1 LFRTALTDIAHRGV
15 PGLTGFFTGHG
26 KSLAFTGTALAVAG
40 AAIASGV
47 VATAAPAAASAAGS
61 ARPQAASPASHAQL
75 SNNLGGQFW
84 AARDTDQAA
93 DPLQPLEAL
102 DRSAVA
108 HPAATHPAA
117 THPAAVHPAAVHP
130 ATVHAGAAH
139 AAGRHVTAV
148 HHAAKPAAHQA
159 PAKPARVHV
168 VKRTKRP
175 TTWQQIQNMVARQTF
190 PKARPGALPAADRVH
205 PFSVSGPQAYMPM
218 TTSRMA
224 NATTIV
230 RQALTRHMGLRAAVI
245 AVATAM
251 QESTLENISY
261 GDRDSEG
268 LFQQRPSAG
277 WGSPTQITNPAYAA
291 DAFLNAL
298 HGHQQADPA
307 WARQPLWE
315 NAQAVQNS
323 GFPYAYAKWEA
334 QAAQVVSSIT
344 RHMF

>member
-1 LFRTALTDIAHRGV
+1 LFRTALTDLAHRGV
-15 PGLTGFFTGHG
+15 PGLTGFFTGRG

-40 AAIASGV
+40 AGLASGV
-47 VATAAPAAASAAGS
+47 AATAAPAAAAA
-61 ARPQAASPASHAQL
+61 AAAPQATAPASHAQL
-75 SNNLGGQFW
+75 SDDLGGQFW
-84 AARDTDQAA
+84 AAPDQDEAA
-93 DPLQPLEAL
+93 GPIQPLQAL
-102 DRSAVA
+102 DGAAGA
-108 HPAATHPAA
+108 HLAAMP
-117 THPAAVHPAAVHP
+117 PAVHPAAMHPVHPAHP
-130 ATVHAGAAH
+130 ATVHAAATRH
-139 AAGRHVTAV
+139 AASHQ
-148 HHAAKPAAHQA
+148 AAKPAAHKA
-159 PAKPARVHV
+159 AAKPARVHV

-205 PFSVSGPQAYMPM
+205 PVSWSGPQAYMPM

-230 RQALTRHMGLRAAVI
+230 RQALTRHMGLRSAVI

-277 WGSPTQITNPAYAA
+277 WGSPAQITNPAYAA

-307 WARQPLWE
+307 WASQPLWE

>member
-1 LFRTALTDIAHRGV
+1 MFRHALTHLAHRGV

-40 AAIASGV
+40 AGLATSTAATAATVASGASAAVATPATGPVRHINLGDDLGGLLWAAPDRDEAAAPLKPVAAIDGV
-47 VATAAPAAASAAGS
+47 VA
-61 ARPQAASPASHAQL
+61 ARPLTVHATAKAGARHQASHA
-75 SNNLGGQFW
+75 
-84 AARDTDQAA
+84 AARPA
-93 DPLQPLEAL
+93 
-102 DRSAVA
+102 A
-108 HPAATHPAA
+108 HPA
-117 THPAAVHPAAVHP
+117 
-130 ATVHAGAAH
+130 
-139 AAGRHVTAV
+139 RH
-148 HHAAKPAAHQA
+148 
-159 PAKPARVHV
+159 ARVHV

-190 PKARPGALPAADRVH
+190 PRARPGALPSADRVQ
-205 PFSVSGPQAYMPM
+205 PVSVSGAQAYMPM

-230 RQALTRHMGLRAAVI
+230 HQALAKHMGLRSAVI

-277 WGSPTQITNPAYAA
+277 WGTPAQITNPAYAS

-307 WARQPLWE
+307 WASQPLWE

>member
-1 LFRTALTDIAHRGV
+1 MFRHALTHLAHRGV
-15 PGLTGFFTGHG
+15 PGLTGFFTGRG

-40 AAIASGV
+40 AGLATSTAANAATVASGASASVATPATGPVRHISLSDDIGGMFWAAPDHDEAAGPQPVTAIDGV
-47 VATAAPAAASAAGS
+47 VA
-61 ARPQAASPASHAQL
+61 ARPLTVHATAKAGARHQASHAT
-75 SNNLGGQFW
+75 
-84 AARDTDQAA
+84 AR
-93 DPLQPLEAL
+93 
-102 DRSAVA
+102 
-108 HPAATHPAA
+108 
-117 THPAAVHPAAVHP
+117 
-130 ATVHAGAAH
+130 
-139 AAGRHVTAV
+139 
-148 HHAAKPAAHQA
+148 PAAHQA
-159 PAKPARVHV
+159 RHARVHV

-190 PKARPGALPAADRVH
+190 PHARPGALPSADRVQ
-205 PFSVSGPQAYMPM
+205 PVSVSGAQTYMPM
-218 TTSRMA
+218 TASRMA

-230 RQALTRHMGLRAAVI
+230 RQALGKHMGLRSAVI

-277 WGSPTQITNPAYAA
+277 WGSPAQITNPAFAA

-298 HGHQQADPA
+298 HGHQQADQA
-307 WARQPLWE
+307 WASQPLWE

>member
-1 LFRTALTDIAHRGV
+1 MFRHALTHLAHRGV
-15 PGLTGFFTGHG
+15 PGLTGVFTGRG

-40 AAIASGV
+40 AGLATSTAATAATVASSASAAVATSATGPARPINLGDDLDGLLWAAPDHDETAAHLQSIAANDGV
-47 VATAAPAAASAAGS
+47 VA
-61 ARPQAASPASHAQL
+61 ARPLTVHATAKAGARHQASHHT
-75 SNNLGGQFW
+75 
-84 AARDTDQAA
+84 ARPA
-93 DPLQPLEAL
+93 
-102 DRSAVA
+102 A
-108 HPAATHPAA
+108 HPA
-117 THPAAVHPAAVHP
+117 
-130 ATVHAGAAH
+130 
-139 AAGRHVTAV
+139 RH
-148 HHAAKPAAHQA
+148 
-159 PAKPARVHV
+159 ARVHV

-190 PKARPGALPAADRVH
+190 PRARPGALPSADRVQ
-205 PFSVSGPQAYMPM
+205 PVAVSGAQSYMPM
-218 TTSRMA
+218 TASRMA

-230 RQALTRHMGLRAAVI
+230 RQALDKHMGLRSAVI

-251 QESTLENISY
+251 QESTLENLSY
-261 GDRDSEG
+261 GDLDSKG

-277 WGSPTQITNPAYAA
+277 WGTPAQITNPAYAA

-307 WARQPLWE
+307 WASQPLWE

>member
-1 LFRTALTDIAHRGV
+1 MFRTALTDIAHRGV
-15 PGLTGFFTGHG
+15 PGLTGFFTGRG

-40 AAIASGV
+40 AGLAASV
-47 VATAAPAAASAAGS
+47 AATAAPAAPALAATR
-61 ARPQAASPASHAQL
+61 ATAPASHAQL
-75 SNNLGGQFW
+75 SDDLGGQFW
-84 AARDTDQAA
+84 AAPDRAEATG
-93 DPLQPLEAL
+93 PLQPLQAL
-102 DRSAVA
+102 DGAAAA
-108 HPAATHPAA
+108 HAAALRPAP
-117 THPAAVHPAAVHP
+117 VHP
-130 ATVHAGAAH
+130 ATVHAGASHH
-139 AAGRHVTAV
+139 AASHQ
-148 HHAAKPAAHQA
+148 AAKPAAHKA

-205 PFSVSGPQAYMPM
+205 PLSVSGPQAYMPM

-230 RQALTRHMGLRAAVI
+230 HQALTRHMGLRSAVI

-268 LFQQRPSAG
+268 LFQQRPSCG
-277 WGSPTQITNPAYAA
+277 WGSSAQITHPAYAA

-298 HGHQQADPA
+298 HGHQQADPT
-307 WARQPLWE
+307 WASQPLWE

>member
-1 LFRTALTDIAHRGV
+1 MFRTALTDIAHRGV

-40 AAIASGV
+40 AAIASGA
-47 VATAAPAAASAAGS
+47 VATAAPAAASAAGP
-61 ARPQAASPASHAQL
+61 ARPQAAAPASHAQL
-75 SNNLGGQFW
+75 SDNLGGQFW
-84 AARDTDQAA
+84 AAPDTNEAA
-93 DPLQPLEAL
+93 GPLQPLQAL

-108 HPAATHPAA
+108 HPVAA
-117 THPAAVHPAAVHP
+117 HPAAVHP

-139 AAGRHVTAV
+139 AAARHVAAV
-148 HHAAKPAAHQA
+148 HHAAKPAAHKA

-205 PFSVSGPQAYMPM
+205 PLSVSGPQAYMPM
-218 TTSRMA
+218 TASRMA

-307 WARQPLWE
+307 WASQPLWE

>member
-1 LFRTALTDIAHRGV
+1 MFRHALTHLAHRGV
-15 PGLTGFFTGHG
+15 PGLTGFFTGRG

-40 AAIASGV
+40 AGLATSTAANAATVASGASASVATPATGPVRHISLSDDIGGMFWAAPDHDEAAGPRPVAAIDGV
-47 VATAAPAAASAAGS
+47 VA
-61 ARPQAASPASHAQL
+61 ARPLTVHATAKAGARHQASHAT
-75 SNNLGGQFW
+75 
-84 AARDTDQAA
+84 AR
-93 DPLQPLEAL
+93 
-102 DRSAVA
+102 
-108 HPAATHPAA
+108 
-117 THPAAVHPAAVHP
+117 
-130 ATVHAGAAH
+130 
-139 AAGRHVTAV
+139 
-148 HHAAKPAAHQA
+148 PAAHQA
-159 PAKPARVHV
+159 RHARVHV

-190 PKARPGALPAADRVH
+190 PHARPGALPSADRVQ
-205 PFSVSGPQAYMPM
+205 PVSVSGAQTYMPM
-218 TTSRMA
+218 TASRMA

-230 RQALTRHMGLRAAVI
+230 RQALGKHMGLRSAVI

-277 WGSPTQITNPAYAA
+277 WGSPAQITNPAFAA

-298 HGHQQADPA
+298 HGHQQADQA
-307 WARQPLWE
+307 WASQPLWE

>member
-1 LFRTALTDIAHRGV
+1 LFRHALTHLAHRGV
-15 PGLTGFFTGHG
+15 PGLTGFFTGRG

-40 AAIASGV
+40 AGLATSTAATAATAATVASGASASGATPTTGPARHISLSDDIGGMFWAAPDHDEAAGRLQPVAASDGV
-47 VATAAPAAASAAGS
+47 VA
-61 ARPQAASPASHAQL
+61 ARPLMVHATAKAGARHQASHA
-75 SNNLGGQFW
+75 
-84 AARDTDQAA
+84 AARPA
-93 DPLQPLEAL
+93 
-102 DRSAVA
+102 A
-108 HPAATHPAA
+108 HPA
-117 THPAAVHPAAVHP
+117 
-130 ATVHAGAAH
+130 
-139 AAGRHVTAV
+139 RH
-148 HHAAKPAAHQA
+148 
-159 PAKPARVHV
+159 ARVHV

-190 PKARPGALPAADRVH
+190 PRARPGALPSADRVQ
-205 PFSVSGPQAYMPM
+205 PVSVSGAQAYMPM
-218 TTSRMA
+218 TASRMA

-230 RQALTRHMGLRAAVI
+230 RQALGRHMGLRSAVI

-277 WGSPTQITNPAYAA
+277 WGSPAQITNPAYAA

-298 HGHQQADPA
+298 HGHQQADRT
-307 WARQPLWE
+307 WASQPLWE
-315 NAQAVQNS
+315 SAQAVQNS

>member
-15 PGLTGFFTGHG
+15 PGLTGFFTGRG

-40 AAIASGV
+40 SGLAASV
-47 VATAAPAAASAAGS
+47 VATAAPAAPALAATRASA
-61 ARPQAASPASHAQL
+61 PASHVKL
-75 SNNLGGQFW
+75 SDDLGGQFW
-84 AARDTDQAA
+84 AAPDRDEPTG
-93 DPLQPLEAL
+93 PLQPLQLL
-102 DRSAVA
+102 DGAAAHAAAA
-108 HPAATHPAA
+108 HPAAAHPAA
-117 THPAAVHPAAVHP
+117 AHPAAARPAAAHP
-130 ATVHAGAAH
+130 ATVHAGASHH
-139 AAGRHVTAV
+139 AASHQ
-148 HHAAKPAAHQA
+148 AAKPAAHQA

-205 PFSVSGPQAYMPM
+205 PLSVSGPQAYMPM

-230 RQALTRHMGLRAAVI
+230 RQALARHMGLRSAVI

-251 QESTLENISY
+251 QESTLENITY

-268 LFQQRPSAG
+268 LFQQRPSCG
-277 WGSPTQITNPAYAA
+277 WGSAAQITHPAYAA

-298 HGHQQADPA
+298 HGHQQADPT
-307 WARQPLWE
+307 WASQPLWE
-315 NAQAVQNS
+315 NAQSVQNS

>member
-1 LFRTALTDIAHRGV
+1 LFRTALSDIAHRGV
-15 PGLTGFFTGHG
+15 PGLTGFFTGRG
-26 KSLAFTGTALAVAG
+26 RSLAFAGTALAVAG
-40 AAIASGV
+40 AGISTSAA
-47 VATAAPAAASAAGS
+47 ATAATASPAASAS
-61 ARPQAASPASHAQL
+61 ATPTTAEASHVSL
-75 SNNLGGQFW
+75 SDDLGGQFW
-84 AARDTDQAA
+84 VAPDRDK
-93 DPLQPLEAL
+93 
-102 DRSAVA
+102 VA
-108 HPAATHPAA
+108 
-117 THPAAVHPAAVHP
+117 
-130 ATVHAGAAH
+130 AAH
-139 AAGRHVTAV
+139 RTVVKAR
-148 HHAAKPAAHQA
+148 
-159 PAKPARVHV
+159 ARVHV
-168 VKRTKRP
+168 VKRTRRP
-175 TTWQQIQNMVARQTF
+175 TTWQQIQSMVARQTF
-190 PKARPGALPAADRVH
+190 PRASAGALPSADRVQ
-205 PFSVSGPQAYMPM
+205 PGSVSGAQAYLPM
-218 TTSRMA
+218 TASRMA

-230 RQALTRHMGLRAAVI
+230 RQDLARHMGLRSAVI

-277 WGSPTQITNPAYAA
+277 WGSPAQITNPAYAA

-307 WARQPLWE
+307 WASQPLWE